1 VGRGGRKTSSPFFC
15 PGTAGGSTNKSM
27 SLPDGWIDSAELL
40 VYQWS
45 ITRDETF
52 HVTVDS
58 VVLRN
63 PADLAR
69 PRR

>member
-1 VGRGGRKTSSPFFC
+1 
-15 PGTAGGSTNKSM
+15 M
-27 SLPDGWIDSAELL
+27 SLPDGWIDGAELL

-45 ITRDETF
+45 ITREETF

-63 PADLAR
+63 PADLAQ